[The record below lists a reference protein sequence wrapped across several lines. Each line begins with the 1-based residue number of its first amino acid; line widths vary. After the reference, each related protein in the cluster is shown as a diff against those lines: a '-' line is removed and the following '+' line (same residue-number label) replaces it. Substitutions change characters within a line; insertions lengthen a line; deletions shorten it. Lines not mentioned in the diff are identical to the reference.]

1 MAVLKVNR
9 LVAVCFL
16 EAAKTTL
23 EHLGA
28 FRLQLSQEGTA
39 GPPDL
44 TRTYG
49 EVRRL
54 RDYLQRCANVRQDEV
69 ELDMADA
76 DQRLLVA
83 CCRRSVEVIDHSLA
97 GRAPM
102 AAEEILSIRKK
113 RQVLAEWAV
122 ELALY
127 PLLDLPL
134 HQLAPFQLEASRAL
148 LGRMQEKVRGE
159 ALEKAK
165 VVVEHQEMSRAN
177 VALEPVSASPDETVE
192 PTPIA
197 VEARRRPPAASTC
210 LLDTTKLRDERLRTM
225 VLTHLASYECC
236 MAAGD
241 YRLAEVLL
249 GSVVEA
255 TLLDHV
261 LPRRIELGLKSTPE
275 TWSPQGLLIQIMGE
289 QMSSADHAMVNRL
302 ISARSLLRPAMQLIA
317 PMIVTFEKFETMR
330 EFVQWVLAKLGYAM
344 D

>member
-1 MAVLKVNR
+1 MAVLKVKR

-28 FRLQLSQEGTA
+28 FRLQLSEEGTA

-54 RDYLQRCANVRQDEV
+54 RDYLQRCGNVRQDEV

-83 CCRRSVEVIDHSLA
+83 CCRRSVEVIDHTLA
-97 GRAPM
+97 GRAPL

-113 RQVLAEWAV
+113 RQVLADWAV

-165 VVVEHQEMSRAN
+165 VVESQEMARVN
-177 VALEPVSASPDETVE
+177 LALEPVAASPDESVE

-197 VEARRRPPAASTC
+197 VEAPRRPPAASTC
-210 LLDTTKLRDERLRTM
+210 LLDTSKLRDARLRTM
-225 VLTHLASYECC
+225 VETHLASYECC

-255 TLLDHV
+255 ALLDHV
-261 LPRRIELGLKSTPE
+261 LPRRTELGLKSTPE
-275 TWSPQGLLIQIMGE
+275 TWSPQGLLIQVMGE
-289 QMSSADHAMVNRL
+289 QLSSADHAMVNRL

-317 PMIVTFEKFETMR
+317 PMIVTFEKFETLR
-330 EFVQWVLAKLGYAM
+330 EFVQWVLARLGYAM